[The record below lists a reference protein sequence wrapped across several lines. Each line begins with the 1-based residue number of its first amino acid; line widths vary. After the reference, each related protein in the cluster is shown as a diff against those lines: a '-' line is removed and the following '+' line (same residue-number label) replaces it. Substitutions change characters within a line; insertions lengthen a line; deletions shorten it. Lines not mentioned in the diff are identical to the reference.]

1 MTETDT
7 ASNELTRIEDA
18 RSKGPLAT
26 LALYTKLSDPGWL
39 QSAITLGGGSL
50 ASALYLGVLTGYSM
64 LWLQPVAMILGIIM
78 LSAIAYVTLS
88 TGKRPFQAIN
98 EHVNPVLGW
107 GWILAVAM
115 ANVVWSLPQFAL
127 GTAAL
132 QQNLFP
138 EALGGE
144 TGKVI
149 CCALILGIA
158 TAVIWQYD
166 SGAKG
171 VKIFEGI
178 LKAMVGVVVLSF
190 FGVVITLLTSEGGL
204 PTGEILGGFVPDLS
218 LLSQPAS
225 TFTDVLAR
233 TGDASAFWSA
243 RIVSQQQDVMIAAA
257 ATAVGINM
265 TFLLPY
271 SMLRKGWGK
280 GHRGLGI
287 FDLATGLFIPF
298 LLATSCVVIASS
310 SQFHTR
316 FDQALVDD
324 PAAAAA
330 NGGYLS
336 ALDAR
341 LSSDEG
347 TALRLAGDEFE
358 ALDAAGKEDAVS
370 AAFAYLTTA
379 DRELAATLQ
388 KRDAFALADALEPLT
403 GSAIA
408 QTVFGIGVLGM
419 AISTVIILML
429 ISGFAFCEMFGKE
442 PRGRAHRMGALVAG
456 LGVLGPFVWTGQAKF
471 WLAVPTSVF
480 GMVLLPIAYW
490 TFFLMMNSR
499 SLMGAERPEGGA
511 RLRWNTLM
519 LLAAGIAT
527 YASLFSA
534 WKKAGWY
541 GLGALAAFLVL
552 ALVVG
557 MGRKMRAA

>member
-1 MTETDT
+1 MTEAQTDT
-7 ASNELTRIEDA
+7 NELSRIEDA

-26 LALYTKLSDPGWL
+26 LALYTKLSGPGWL

-138 EALGGE
+138 EALAGE

-218 LLSQPAS
+218 LLSQPAA

-347 TALRLAGDEFE
+347 TALRLAGDDFD

-429 ISGFAFCEMFGKE
+429 MATQ
-442 PRGRAHRMGALVAG
+442 
-456 LGVLGPFVWTGQAKF
+456 VLTTNRQLWH
-471 WLAVPTSVF
+471 
-480 GMVLLPIAYW
+480 
-490 TFFLMMNSR
+490 NS
-499 SLMGAERPEGGA
+499 
-511 RLRWNTLM
+511 
-519 LLAAGIAT
+519 
-527 YASLFSA
+527 YAP
-534 WKKAGWY
+534 WK
-541 GLGALAAFLVL
+541 
-552 ALVVG
+552 
-557 MGRKMRAA
+557 

>member
-1 MTETDT
+1 
-7 ASNELTRIEDA
+7 
-18 RSKGPLAT
+18 
-26 LALYTKLSDPGWL
+26 
-39 QSAITLGGGSL
+39 
-50 ASALYLGVLTGYSM
+50 
-64 LWLQPVAMILGIIM
+64 M

-138 EALGGE
+138 GALGGE

-190 FGVVITLLTSEGGL
+190 FGVVITLLTSDGGL
-204 PTGEILGGFVPDLS
+204 PTGEILAGFVPDLS
-218 LLSQPAS
+218 LLSQPAA
-225 TFTDVLAR
+225 TFSDVLAR
-233 TGDASAFWSA
+233 TGEASAFWSE

-271 SMLRKGWGK
+271 SMLRKGWSK

-316 FDQALVDD
+316 FDQALVDE
-324 PAAAAA
+324 PVAAAA

-347 TALRLAGDEFE
+347 TALRLAGDEFG
-358 ALDAAGKEDAVS
+358 ALDAAGKEGAVR

-403 GSAIA
+403 GSRDQLGQQQFLMHYPHGPHRSNYFTVWRDGDWKVIYHNFPKNPPLGGKVQSAGERYELFNLVKDPFESTNVAKDNPAILKKMMQGLA
-408 QTVFGIGVLGM
+408 TQLKQHGAVYPQD
-419 AISTVIILML
+419 
-429 ISGFAFCEMFGKE
+429 KE
-442 PRGRAHRMGALVAG
+442 
-456 LGVLGPFVWTGQAKF
+456 GQALKPI
-471 WLAVPTSVF
+471 VP
-480 GMVLLPIAYW
+480 
-490 TFFLMMNSR
+490 
-499 SLMGAERPEGGA
+499 
-511 RLRWNTLM
+511 
-519 LLAAGIAT
+519 
-527 YASLFSA
+527 
-534 WKKAGWY
+534 
-541 GLGALAAFLVL
+541 
-552 ALVVG
+552 
-557 MGRKMRAA
+557 